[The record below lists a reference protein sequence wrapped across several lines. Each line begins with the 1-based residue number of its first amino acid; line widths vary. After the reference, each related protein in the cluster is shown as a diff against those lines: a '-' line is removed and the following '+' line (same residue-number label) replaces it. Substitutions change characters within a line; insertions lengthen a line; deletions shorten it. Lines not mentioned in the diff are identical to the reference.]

1 MSFVSVLV
9 LLLGV
14 MVEFVLAIDM
24 SMAELAFEILN
35 LLELAQQALS
45 GSDGGQSAVV
55 WGH

>member
-1 MSFVSVLV
+1 MSVLV

-24 SMAELAFEILN
+24 SMAELAFEILGP
-35 LLELAQQALS
+35 LELAQQALS

>member
-9 LLLGV
+9 FLLGV

-35 LLELAQQALS
+35 PLELAQQALS

>member
-1 MSFVSVLV
+1 MSVLV

-14 MVEFVLAIDM
+14 MVEFMLAIDM

-35 LLELAQQALS
+35 PLELAQQALL
-45 GSDGGQSAVV
+45 GSDGSQSAVV